1 MSLLDLT
8 FVICSKD
15 DDEELK
21 MPLASLLECLP
32 STSDEYLN
40 TNAGTSIGSNNDKTH
55 VSVAGTTYANYI
67 RLFQKLC
74 QLLESS
80 GSKSIFTSLISVY
93 CREENHPMKTSLV
106 LCLRNVQAKLDLLDM
121 AYEYTLGAKGKGPK
135 LSNVEP
141 S

>member
-1 MSLLDLT
+1 MLAYLAPLFSLNLMLLHNV
-8 FVICSKD
+8 VI
-15 DDEELK
+15 
-21 MPLASLLECLP
+21 
-32 STSDEYLN
+32 N
-40 TNAGTSIGSNNDKTH
+40 
-55 VSVAGTTYANYI
+55 I

-74 QLLESS
+74 QLLEGS